1 METDLRP
8 AVRPPLG
15 DPAALEPL
23 LRDAIAEAGAIA
35 MRHFR
40 QPCRRWDKA
49 PGQPVTEADVA
60 IDRHLKARL
69 FEATRADGIAWLSEE
84 TEDDPARLE
93 ARAVWVVDPIDGTR
107 SFAEGRP
114 EFTISIALVEDGTP
128 RLAALLNP
136 AKDQLFWAERGKGAF
151 LNGAKLEVTPRVELK
166 GAKIAVS
173 EGEDRKH
180 PFRSVFPDAEVVRI
194 GSLAY
199 KMALVAAGRFDAF
212 FSWRR
217 ARDWDIAAA
226 ALILEEAGG
235 RARDGLGC
243 ALRFNEPDPVH
254 KGTIAC
260 VPGLEAALVAVAGS
274 GRSSGQKGA

>member
-1 METDLRP
+1 MESDLY
-8 AVRPPLG
+8 PLAG
-15 DPAALEPL
+15 ASVPDAAALEPL
-23 LRDAIAEAGAIA
+23 LRDAVDEAGAIA
-35 MRHFR
+35 MRYF
-40 QPCRRWDKA
+40 QKPCRRWDKA

-69 FEATRADGIAWLSEE
+69 FEATAADGIAWLSEE

-93 ARAVWVVDPIDGTR
+93 APAVWVVDPIDGTR

-114 EFTISIALVEDGTP
+114 EFTISVALVQDGVP

-136 AKDQLFWAERGKGAF
+136 AKQQLFWAERGRGAF
-151 LNGAKLEVTPRVELK
+151 LNGTRLNVTPRVELK

-173 EGEDRKH
+173 EGEDKKH
-180 PFRSVFPDAEVVRI
+180 PFKTVFPEAEVVRI

-235 RARDGLGC
+235 RARDGRGQ
-243 ALRFNEPDPVH
+243 ALRFNEPEPVH

-274 GRSSGQKGA
+274 EKKGG